1 MIKKVKRRNNAVTEM
16 VGTMLLLVISVAIF
30 SVLYLSIVTVSP
42 NPAQPS
48 VNLICTLDNE
58 NITFEHRGGETLD
71 LETVITVTIDDVNN
85 KFIVDNYI
93 NNDFKQDGKWN
104 VGERVI
110 YPTGDVTNL
119 KVSVSVVDK
128 LSNSVIMMI
137 DLQE

>member
-1 MIKKVKRRNNAVTEM
+1 MKRRNIAVTEM
-16 VGTMLLLVISVAIF
+16 VGTILLLVISVAIF

-71 LETVITVTIDDVNN
+71 LHTVITVTIDDVNN

-110 YPTGDVTNL
+110 YPTGDVTDL
-119 KVSVSVVDK
+119 KVSVTVVDK
-128 LSNSVIMMI
+128 LSNSVIMMV

>member
-1 MIKKVKRRNNAVTEM
+1 MIKKVKRRNIAVTEM
-16 VGTMLLLVISVAIF
+16 VGTILLLVISVAIF

-71 LETVITVTIDDVNN
+71 LHTVITVTIDDVNN

-110 YPTGDVTNL
+110 YPTGDVTDL
-119 KVSVSVVDK
+119 KVSVTVVDK
-128 LSNSVIMMI
+128 LSNSVIMMV